1 MAGVTIL
8 AAAVFVVIWLVSM
21 AGLLIPVIPGVPLA
35 AVGALL
41 AAWMVGFKG
50 LSLWPLVIIAAL
62 AVLAQ
67 VLDMLGSWLGA
78 KYYGA
83 STAGMWGGI
92 IGSVVGVFVLPPFG
106 FLPGALV
113 GAVVFELLGQ
123 RSFSEAFRS
132 GLGALL
138 GALGGTFMKV
148 LILIAIAII
157 ALVKLFS

>member
-1 MAGVTIL
+1 MGVTIL
-8 AAAVFVVIWLVSM
+8 AAVVFIIIWLVAV

-35 AVGALL
+35 ALGALL
-41 AAWMVGFKG
+41 AGWMVGFQG
-50 LSLWPLVIIAAL
+50 LSLWPLVTIGVL

-67 VLDMLGSWLGA
+67 VLDTLGSWLGA

-83 STAGMWGGI
+83 STAGVWGGI
-92 IGSVVGVFVLPPFG
+92 IGSLVGVFVLPPFG

-113 GAVVFELLGQ
+113 GAILFELLSG
-123 RSFSEAFRS
+123 RALPEAFRS

-148 LILIAIAII
+148 LILIAMAII